1 MNPTFS
7 SPVLT
12 ERCTYRWEDL
22 EKAAQGIFTD
32 ELRAEQKRLSSDYAT
47 AQAVTEN
54 LLGQIDVL
62 VAAVLTEAAG
72 KVKTEMAAAVNEA
85 VARGIREG
93 LEKARRRA

>member
-47 AQAVTEN
+47 AHV
-54 LLGQIDVL
+54 
-62 VAAVLTEAAG
+62 
-72 KVKTEMAAAVNEA
+72 
-85 VARGIREG
+85 
-93 LEKARRRA
+93 EKAVSSLSRLTH